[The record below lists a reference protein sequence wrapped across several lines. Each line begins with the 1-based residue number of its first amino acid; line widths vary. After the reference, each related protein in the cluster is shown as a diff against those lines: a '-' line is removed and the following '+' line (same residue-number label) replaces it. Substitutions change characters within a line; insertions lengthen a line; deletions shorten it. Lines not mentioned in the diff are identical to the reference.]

1 MDIASIKAIL
11 SGIPAGGRKE
21 QAPKPVFKS
30 DAQMEICLTALTRL
44 NKPPS
49 TGHRRLEL
57 TSSQLP
63 PIF

>member
-1 MDIASIKAIL
+1 MDRARIEAIL
-11 SGIPAGGRKE
+11 SGKPAGGRRAAAPTPVVKPDAKME
-21 QAPKPVFKS
+21 Q
-30 DAQMEICLTALTRL
+30 CLSALNRL
-44 NKPPS
+44 RATPH

>member
-1 MDIASIKAIL
+1 MDMASIKAIL
-11 SGIPAGGRKE
+11 SGIPAGGRKV
-21 QAPKPVFKS
+21 QAQKPVFKP

-44 NKPPS
+44 SKPSS